1 MSRRTQVV
9 IGVAALAVLAVV
21 LLVVL
26 PGRSSETFAPRSGV
40 GVASAI
46 LPRSLVF
53 GQPLHAQLDVVVDRR
68 RADPGSVQIRG
79 AFTPYLVQGK
89 EKRIRDDVGPLTRL
103 RLDYTLTCLDL
114 QCLPPDPTQAGQG
127 TVRLPPIIVAF
138 RYQNGKIGTR
148 VVNWPALIVSSRL
161 ALGDVAQLQSVNV
174 PPFAVSTALP
184 PPSYAINPTLLR
196 WLLAAAACLFLAAA
210 IWLVSRALRP
220 AATPVLAPPPI
231 DPDAGKSQLE
241 RALAGVR
248 RTLEADDIPARR
260 RAFEQLALALAAYDG
275 GALTAEATALAW
287 SEPPPTSETA
297 ASLVG
302 EVDGIVEL
310 ERKRAA
316 VPA

>member
-40 GVASAI
+40 GVAAAI
-46 LPRSLVF
+46 VPRSLVF
-53 GQPLHAQLDVVVDRR
+53 GQPLHVQLDVVVDRR
-68 RADPGSVQIRG
+68 RADPRSVQIRG

-89 EKRIRDDVGPLTRL
+89 EKRLRDDIGPLTRL

-184 PPSYAINPTLLR
+184 PPSYSINPTLLR
-196 WLLAAAACLFLAAA
+196 WLLAAAACLFLVAA

-220 AATPVLAPPPI
+220 AAAPVVAPPPV

-260 RAFEQLALALAAYDG
+260 RAFEQLALALAVYDG

-297 ASLVG
+297 ASLVD
-302 EVDGIVEL
+302 EVDGIIEL

-316 VPA
+316 VSA

>member
-40 GVASAI
+40 GVAAAI
-46 LPRSLVF
+46 VPRSLVF
-53 GQPLHAQLDVVVDRR
+53 GQPLHVQLDVVVDRR
-68 RADPGSVQIRG
+68 RADPRSVQIRG

-89 EKRIRDDVGPLTRL
+89 EKRLRDDIGPLTRL

-174 PPFAVSTALP
+174 PPFASTTALP
-184 PPSYAINPTLLR
+184 PPSFAIDPTLLR
-196 WLLAAAACLFLAAA
+196 WLLAGAAVLFLGAA
-210 IWLVSRALRP
+210 IWLVSRAFRP
-220 AATPVLAPPPI
+220 AAERVAAPAPV
-231 DPDAGKSQLE
+231 DPDAGKSPLE
-241 RALAGVR
+241 RALGGVR
-248 RTLEADDIPARR
+248 RTLEDDDIPARR
-260 RAFEQLALALAAYDG
+260 RAFEQLALALAGYDG

-287 SEPPPTSETA
+287 SEPAPTSETA
-297 ASLVG
+297 ASLVD
-302 EVDGIVEL
+302 EVDEIVEL

>member
-68 RADPGSVQIRG
+68 RADPRSVQIRG